1 MIENCKEY
9 LLMVEE
15 RTRKKWAIDNK
26 QWTKDILL
34 ICQLHVAQCNY
45 PSK

>member
-9 LLMVEE
+9 LLKAEE
-15 RTRKKWAIDNK
+15 RTREKLAIDNK
-26 QWTKDILL
+26 QLIKDILL
-34 ICQLHVAQCNY
+34 FCQLHVAQCNY